1 MKNGVLFN
9 GTELTGSFVYSDAIE
24 HGEDKIELHVI
35 YDPDEGAS
43 SGRGADLILQ
53 VADVN
58 SPATADWIQV
68 GEISSSTGVLTF
80 TPRDLLILTTGAG
93 TLKKAI
99 WSETVQGRYFR
110 VGIKEAA
117 VSSDYGNI
125 TVTYYTRK
133 A

>member
-1 MKNGVLFN
+1 MKTGVLFN
-9 GTELTGSFVYSDAIE
+9 GTELTGSYVYSDAIE

-43 SGRGADLILQ
+43 AGRGADLIIQ

-58 SPATADWIQV
+58 SPATADWHQV
-68 GEISSSTGVLTF
+68 GEISSATGVLTY
-80 TPRDLLILTTGAG
+80 TPRNLLVLTTGAG
-93 TLKKAI
+93 TKKYPI
-99 WSETVQGRYFR
+99 WQETVQGRYFR